1 MAIRILVAD
10 DDPDIS
16 MSLSERLRWLG
27 HEVVTAA
34 DGQAALAAVEAHAL
48 DLAFL
53 DVSMPRLNGIEAL
66 KLIRKRWP
74 NLPIVVVTAYGTIRL
89 AVEAMKEGAVDFIT
103 KPFEQGQIDQTVST
117 IIDRMGQRVEIT
129 KLMGEITHDV
139 KNLLMPLVVGTDLL
153 AEEIDDVFRHL
164 PTTERARAEQSHSNC
179 EEVITMFRNTS
190 RRIQDRMKAIADY
203 AAVTRVSQKFEP
215 CVIGKIAESVV
226 KSLRSAAEQRQV
238 TLRMEGLQGLPAIA
252 GDEARLY
259 SLLYNLVNNAIP
271 EVPPR
276 GLVTISGFHE
286 AGDDFIRLRVVD
298 TGNGMSAEIRD
309 HLFTNR
315 LVSNKTGGTGLGTKI
330 VKDVVEMHG
339 GRITVESEPGRGTTF
354 EIRLPIDGPA
364 FLKPVDVRVQSA
376 SHLSLTLTAERSTS
390 SSCRLAAGET
400 PDSRDAVLRAQAL

>member
-74 NLPIVVVTAYGTIRL
+74 NLPVVVVTAYGTIRL

-117 IIDRMGQRVEIT
+117 FIDRMGQRVEIT

-139 KNLLMPLVVGTDLL
+139 KNLLMPLVTGTDLL
-153 AEEIDDVFRHL
+153 ADEIDDVFRHL
-164 PTTERARAEQSHSNC
+164 PATERARAEQSHSNC

-215 CVIGKIAESVV
+215 CVIGKIAESVA

-309 HLFTNR
+309 QLFTNR
-315 LVSNKTGGTGLGTKI
+315 LVSNKTGGTGLGIKI

-376 SHLSLTLTAERSTS
+376 SHLA
-390 SSCRLAAGET
+390 
-400 PDSRDAVLRAQAL
+400 

>member
-1 MAIRILVAD
+1 MGIRILVAD
-10 DDPDIS
+10 DDADIC

-27 HEVVTAA
+27 HEVVTAG
-34 DGQAALAAVEAHAL
+34 DGQAALKAVEAHAL

-74 NLPIVVVTAYGTIRL
+74 NLPVVVVTAYGTIRL

-103 KPFEQGQIDQTVST
+103 KPFEQGQIDQTVAT
-117 IIDRMGQRVEIT
+117 FIDRMGQRVEIT

-139 KNLLMPLVVGTDLL
+139 KNLLMPLVAGTDLL
-153 AEEIDDVFRHL
+153 ADEIDDVFRHL
-164 PTTERARAEQSHSNC
+164 PAMERARAEQSHSAC

-203 AAVTRVSQKFEP
+203 AALTRVSQKFEP
-215 CVIGKIAESVV
+215 CVIAKIAESVV
-226 KSLRSAAEQRQV
+226 KSLHGPAEQRQV
-238 TLRMEGLQGLPAIA
+238 RLSTEGLQSLPAIA

-271 EVPPR
+271 EVPPQ
-276 GLVTISGFHE
+276 GLVTISGFHDP
-286 AGDDFIRLRVVD
+286 GDDYIRLRVAD
-298 TGNGMSAEIRD
+298 TGKGMPPDVRD

-315 LVSNKTGGTGLGTKI
+315 QVSSKTGGTGLGTKI

-339 GRITVESEPGRGTTF
+339 GRITVESELGQGTTF
-354 EIRLPIDGPA
+354 DIRLPIEGPA
-364 FLKPVDVRVQSA
+364 FLRAVEASVQ
-376 SHLSLTLTAERSTS
+376 TA
-390 SSCRLAAGET
+390 
-400 PDSRDAVLRAQAL
+400 PHAL

>member
-10 DDPDIS
+10 DDADIR

-34 DGQAALAAVEAHAL
+34 DGQAALAAVEAHPL

-74 NLPIVVVTAYGTIRL
+74 NLPVVVVTAYGTIRL

-117 IIDRMGQRVEIT
+117 FIDRMGQRVEIT

-139 KNLLMPLVVGTDLL
+139 KNLLMPLVAGTDLL

-164 PTTERARAEQSHSNC
+164 PTMERARAEQSHSAC

-203 AAVTRVSQKFEP
+203 AALTRVSQKFEP

-226 KSLRSAAEQRQV
+226 KSLRSAAGQRQV
-238 TLRMEGLQGLPAIA
+238 KLSMEGLQGLPAIA

-271 EVPPR
+271 EVPPSRSRHDRRVPRRR
-276 GLVTISGFHE
+276 GRFHPAPRGGHGQWSGF
-286 AGDDFIRLRVVD
+286 GS
-298 TGNGMSAEIRD
+298 G
-309 HLFTNR
+309 
-315 LVSNKTGGTGLGTKI
+315 K
-330 VKDVVEMHG
+330 
-339 GRITVESEPGRGTTF
+339 
-354 EIRLPIDGPA
+354 
-364 FLKPVDVRVQSA
+364 
-376 SHLSLTLTAERSTS
+376 
-390 SSCRLAAGET
+390 SSC
-400 PDSRDAVLRAQAL
+400 PSSRTGRWC

>member
-74 NLPIVVVTAYGTIRL
+74 NLPVVVVTAYGTIRL

-117 IIDRMGQRVEIT
+117 FIDRMGQRVEIT

-139 KNLLMPLVVGTDLL
+139 KNLLMPLVTGTDLL
-153 AEEIDDVFRHL
+153 ADEIDDVFRHL
-164 PTTERARAEQSHSNC
+164 PAMERSRAEQSHSNC

-203 AAVTRVSQKFEP
+203 AAVTRVSQKFEH
-215 CVIGKIAESVV
+215 CAWRDCKDCRR
-226 KSLRSAAEQRQV
+226 SLETKRACTHCSIISSIMRS
-238 TLRMEGLQGLPAIA
+238 
-252 GDEARLY
+252 
-259 SLLYNLVNNAIP
+259 
-271 EVPPR
+271 PR
-276 GLVTISGFHE
+276 C
-286 AGDDFIRLRVVD
+286 R
-298 TGNGMSAEIRD
+298 
-309 HLFTNR
+309 
-315 LVSNKTGGTGLGTKI
+315 
-330 VKDVVEMHG
+330 
-339 GRITVESEPGRGTTF
+339 
-354 EIRLPIDGPA
+354 
-364 FLKPVDVRVQSA
+364 
-376 SHLSLTLTAERSTS
+376 LTASSRSTGS
-390 SSCRLAAGET
+390 TSPGTIAFGCACRIRAMAWLQKYAT
-400 PDSRDAVLRAQAL
+400 ICSRIVW

>member
-1 MAIRILVAD
+1 MGIRILVAD
-10 DDPDIS
+10 DDADIR

-27 HEVVTAA
+27 HEVITAA

-48 DLAFL
+48 DLAFF

-66 KLIRKRWP
+66 KLIRRRWP
-74 NLPIVVVTAYGTIRL
+74 NLPVVVVTAYGTIRL

-117 IIDRMGQRVEIT
+117 MIERKGQRVEIT

-139 KNLLMPLVVGTDLL
+139 KNLLMPLVAGTDLL
-153 AEEIDDVFRHL
+153 ADEIDDVFRHL
-164 PTTERARAEQSHSNC
+164 RTMEPARVEQSHSAC

-203 AAVTRVSQKFEP
+203 AALTRVSQKFEP

-226 KSLRSAAEQRQV
+226 KSLRAAAEQRQV
-238 TLRMEGLQGLPAIA
+238 ALHVEGLQALPAIA

-271 EVPPR
+271 EVPPT
-276 GLVTISGFHE
+276 GAVTISGSYA
-286 AGDDFIRLRVVD
+286 AGDDCIRLQVAD
-298 TGNGMSAEIRD
+298 TGNGMPAEIRD

-315 LVSNKTGGTGLGTKI
+315 LVSSKNGGTGLGTKI
-330 VKDVVEMHG
+330 VKDVVDMHG
-339 GRITVESEPGRGTTF
+339 GRITVDSEPGRGTTF
-354 EIRLPIDGPA
+354 EIRLPIEGPA
-364 FLKPVDVRVQSA
+364 FLRTTELHLPSA
-376 SHLSLTLTAERSTS
+376 SHPA
-390 SSCRLAAGET
+390 
-400 PDSRDAVLRAQAL
+400 

>member
-1 MAIRILVAD
+1 MGIRILVAD
-10 DDPDIS
+10 DDADIR

-27 HEVVTAA
+27 HEVITAA

-48 DLAFL
+48 DLAFF

-66 KLIRKRWP
+66 KLIRRRWP
-74 NLPIVVVTAYGTIRL
+74 NLPVVVVTAYGTIRL

-117 IIDRMGQRVEIT
+117 MIERKGQRVEIT

-139 KNLLMPLVVGTDLL
+139 KNLLMPLVAGTDLL
-153 AEEIDDVFRHL
+153 ADEIDDVFRHL
-164 PTTERARAEQSHSNC
+164 RTMEPARVEQSHSAC

-203 AAVTRVSQKFEP
+203 AALTRVSQKFEP

-226 KSLRSAAEQRQV
+226 KSLRPAAEQRQV
-238 TLRMEGLQGLPAIA
+238 ALHMEGLQALPAIA

-271 EVPPR
+271 EVPPQ
-276 GLVTISGFHE
+276 GAVTIRGSHA
-286 AGDDFIRLRVVD
+286 AGDDCIRLHVAD
-298 TGNGMSAEIRD
+298 TGNGMPAEIRD

-315 LVSNKTGGTGLGTKI
+315 LVSSKNGGTGLGTKI
-330 VKDVVEMHG
+330 VKDVVDMHG
-339 GRITVESEPGRGTTF
+339 GRITVDSEPGRGTTF
-354 EIRLPIDGPA
+354 EIRLPIEGPA
-364 FLKPVDVRVQSA
+364 FLRTTEMHLPSA
-376 SHLSLTLTAERSTS
+376 SHPA
-390 SSCRLAAGET
+390 
-400 PDSRDAVLRAQAL
+400 

>member
-164 PTTERARAEQSHSNC
+164 PTMERARAEQSHSAC

-271 EVPPR
+271 EVPPH
-276 GLVTISGFHE
+276 GLVTISGLQE
-286 AGDDFIRLRVVD
+286 AGDDCIRLRVVD

-330 VKDVVEMHG
+330 VKDVVDMHG

-354 EIRLPIDGPA
+354 EIQLPIEGPA
-364 FLKPVDVRVQSA
+364 FLKPVDTRVQSA
-376 SHLSLTLTAERSTS
+376 SHPA
-390 SSCRLAAGET
+390 
-400 PDSRDAVLRAQAL
+400 

>member
-164 PTTERARAEQSHSNC
+164 PTIERARAEQSHSAC

-376 SHLSLTLTAERSTS
+376 SHLA
-390 SSCRLAAGET
+390 
-400 PDSRDAVLRAQAL
+400 

>member
-1 MAIRILVAD
+1 MGIRILVAD
-10 DDPDIS
+10 DDADIR

-27 HEVVTAA
+27 HDVVTAG

-74 NLPIVVVTAYGTIRL
+74 NLPVVVVTAYGTIRL
-89 AVEAMKEGAVDFIT
+89 AVEAMKEGAVDFVT
-103 KPFEQGQIDQTVST
+103 KPFEQGQIDQTVAT
-117 IIDRMGQRVEIT
+117 FIDRMGQRVEIT

-139 KNLLMPLVVGTDLL
+139 KNLLMPLVAGTDLL
-153 AEEIDDVFRHL
+153 ADEIDDVFRHL
-164 PTTERARAEQSHSNC
+164 PATERARAEQSHTAC

-203 AAVTRVSQKFEP
+203 AALTRVSQKFEA
-215 CVIGKIAESVV
+215 CLIAKIAESVV
-226 KSLRSAAEQRQV
+226 KSLRGAAEQRQV
-238 TLRMEGLQGLPAIA
+238 RLCTEGLQSLPAIA

-271 EVPPR
+271 EVPPH
-276 GLVTISGFHE
+276 GVVTISGSHQ

-298 TGNGMSAEIRD
+298 TGSGMAADIRD

-315 LVSNKTGGTGLGTKI
+315 LVSSKTGGTGLGSKI
-330 VKDVVEMHG
+330 VKDVIDMHG
-339 GRITVESEPGRGTTF
+339 GCITVESEPGQGTTF
-354 EIRLPIDGPA
+354 DIRLPVEGPT
-364 FLKPVDVRVQSA
+364 FLRTTEAP
-376 SHLSLTLTAERSTS
+376 
-390 SSCRLAAGET
+390 
-400 PDSRDAVLRAQAL
+400 AQAMRNSI

>member
-103 KPFEQGQIDQTVST
+103 KPFEQGQIDQTVSM

-139 KNLLMPLVVGTDLL
+139 KNLLMPLVTGTDLL

-164 PTTERARAEQSHSNC
+164 PATERARAEQSHSNC

-330 VKDVVEMHG
+330 VKDVVDMHG
-339 GRITVESEPGRGTTF
+339 GRITVESELGRGTTF
-354 EIRLPIDGPA
+354 DIRLPIEGPA

-376 SHLSLTLTAERSTS
+376 SHLA
-390 SSCRLAAGET
+390 
-400 PDSRDAVLRAQAL
+400 